1 MFWTLDAGID
11 ARNADER
18 GERGATPATAAGP
31 AAENPGVPAA
41 KEHAM
46 PGSRPAIVV
55 GAILCA
61 LFVTGCGIHIPTD
74 PDGTLDHV
82 EGGVLRAGISPN
94 DGWVEVGGTEPSG
107 TEVEALADFAASLDA
122 DVEWTV
128 GSEESLV
135 RGLENGDLDVVAG
148 GLTDKT
154 PWTNK
159 AGTTR
164 PWAETTLDDGKTA
177 KLVMLVPLG
186 ENAFLSRLE
195 TFLTEEAQRKGIA
208 P

>member
-1 MFWTLDAGID
+1 M
-11 ARNADER
+11 ARSRTTRLIAV
-18 GERGATPATAAGP
+18 AAMSLLL
-31 AAENPGVPAA
+31 A
-41 KEHAM
+41 
-46 PGSRPAIVV
+46 
-55 GAILCA
+55 
-61 LFVTGCGIHIPTD
+61 GCGIQIPSD
-74 PDGTLDHV
+74 PDGTLEHV
-82 EGGVLRAGISPN
+82 EGGVLRAGVSPN
-94 DGWVEVGGTEPSG
+94 GEWVQVGEADPTG
-107 TEVEALADFAASLDA
+107 VEAEALVDFADSLDA

-164 PWAETTLDDGKTA
+164 PWAETTLDDGKKV

-186 ENAFLSRLE
+186 ENAFLSHLE

>member
-1 MFWTLDAGID
+1 MARSRRAATVAAALGIL
-11 ARNADER
+11 
-18 GERGATPATAAGP
+18 
-31 AAENPGVPAA
+31 
-41 KEHAM
+41 M
-46 PGSRPAIVV
+46 LS
-55 GAILCA
+55 
-61 LFVTGCGIHIPTD
+61 GCGIHIPSD
-74 PDGTLDHV
+74 PDGTL
-82 EGGVLRAGISPN
+82 EGGVRRAGVSPN
-94 DGWVEVGGTEPSG
+94 DGWVEIGDGEPTG
-107 TEVEALADFAASLDA
+107 AEAEALTGFAESLDA
-122 DVEWTV
+122 DVEWTI

-135 RGLENGDLDVVAG
+135 RGLEEGDLDVVAG

-164 PWAETTLDDGKTA
+164 PWAETTLDDGKKV

-195 TFLTEEAQRKGIA
+195 SFLTEEAQRKGIA

>member
-1 MFWTLDAGID
+1 
-11 ARNADER
+11 
-18 GERGATPATAAGP
+18 
-31 AAENPGVPAA
+31 
-41 KEHAM
+41 M
-46 PGSRPAIVV
+46 PRSRPAAVLAAV
-55 GAILCA
+55 LCA
-61 LFVTGCGIHIPTD
+61 LLLAGCGIHIPSD
-74 PDGTLDHV
+74 PAGTLEHV
-82 EGGVLRAGISPN
+82 ESGVLRAGISPN
-94 DGWVEVGGTEPSG
+94 DGWVEIDGTEPSG
-107 TEVEALADFAASLDA
+107 TEVEALVDFADSLDA

-135 RGLENGDLDVVAG
+135 RGLENGDLDVVTG
-148 GLTDKT
+148 GLTDET

-164 PWAETTLDDGKTA
+164 PWAETTLDDGNKV